1 MTTEYRQISFYEANR
16 KVEPVN
22 CGLAGELT
30 REQFFNGMKRSK
42 WRSSQGVRLQ
52 IRTSIII
59 CAYRTAHCADERR
72 RINPDFLFGTM
83 SIVP

>member
-30 REQFFNGMKRSK
+30 REQFFNGMKR
-42 WRSSQGVRLQ
+42 
-52 IRTSIII
+52 
-59 CAYRTAHCADERR
+59 
-72 RINPDFLFGTM
+72 
-83 SIVP
+83 